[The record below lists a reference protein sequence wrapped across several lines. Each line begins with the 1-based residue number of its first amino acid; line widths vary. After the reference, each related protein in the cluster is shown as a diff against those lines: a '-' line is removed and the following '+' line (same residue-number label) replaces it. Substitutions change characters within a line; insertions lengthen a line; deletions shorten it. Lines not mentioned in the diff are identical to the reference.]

1 MARKRLKQ
9 IGLVAG
15 AIGIIALS
23 AYASQRIWREN
34 GLKALQA
41 VNEQRLQLVA
51 SAIRS
56 EINRQDHLPIVLSLD
71 PDVRAAL
78 DPAAEPAAHAG
89 TIERLNRKLARLS
102 READARAMFVIGP
115 NGTVVASDN
124 WDSPD
129 SLVGKSLAEAPYFA
143 QALAAGRSTYLGIE
157 PSANRVRYYL
167 AEAIRAAD
175 AAGAAAMA
183 HEGARSGALL
193 GVAVVRIEFDALEA
207 TWEKAG
213 EHVVVADSGGIAFLA
228 SDAAYRFRRVG
239 LLGLPMTPA
248 GGAAERYS
256 GMPVTDIDGRVL
268 ERRGDDLVVR
278 IDSPDADAVYLSQ
291 ATSVPEYGWTIFRLT
306 GLASVNE
313 DQRDGTIIGGSL
325 STLIIILALYVI
337 ERHRAYVAATRSG
350 AELKRQVAERTR
362 ELSESNASLQ
372 TEIEERRRTEARLRA
387 TQSELVQA
395 GKLAALGQMSA
406 AIAHEINQPLAA
418 IRTFIAST
426 KIFATRRDLGQVV
439 RNLDLITDLAERMAG
454 ITGHLKTFARKAE
467 PGHTEPVQVARAL
480 ERALFL
486 LESEIRKASV
496 RVEKD
501 IAPDVW
507 VMGHAVQLEQVIL
520 NLLRNAL
527 DALAGVPEPLI
538 RIVVTAAA
546 DTVSIAVADN
556 GHGIAEGD
564 IDRVFDPF
572 FTTKPV
578 GKGLGLGLSV
588 SYGIVQDFGGRVHA
602 ANRPE
607 GGAELVVEL
616 PRHAREPI
624 AAESAIH
631 A

>member
-9 IGLVAG
+9 LGLVAG
-15 AIGIIALS
+15 AIGVIALS
-23 AYASQRIWREN
+23 AYASGHVWREN
-34 GLKALQA
+34 GLKTLEA
-41 VNEQRLQLVA
+41 VNEQRLQLAA
-51 SAIRS
+51 SAIHS

-71 PDVRAAL
+71 ADVRAAL
-78 DPAAEPAAHAG
+78 AATGEPALRA
-89 TIERLNRKLARLS
+89 ERVDRLNRKLARLS

-115 NGTVVASDN
+115 DGTVVAGDN
-124 WDSPD
+124 WDTPD
-129 SLVGKSLAEAPYFA
+129 SLVGKSLADAPYFA
-143 QALAAGRSTYLGIE
+143 RAVAAGRSTYLGIE

-167 AEAIRAAD
+167 AEAIRD
-175 AAGAAAMA
+175 
-183 HEGARSGALL
+183 RALL

-213 EHVVVADSGGIAFLA
+213 EHVIVADPDGVAFLA
-228 SDAAYRFRRVG
+228 SDAAYRYHRLG
-239 LLGLPMTPA
+239 LLGSLAQRA
-248 GGAAERYS
+248 GGPGDRYS
-256 GMPVTDIDGRVL
+256 GMPVADVEGRVL
-268 ERRGDDLVVR
+268 ERRGPDLMVR
-278 IDSPDADAVYLSQ
+278 IDSPEAAVYLSQ
-291 ATSVPEYGWTIFRLT
+291 ATSLPEYGWTIHRLT

-313 DQRDGTIIGGSL
+313 DQRDGTIIGGSI
-325 STLIIILALYVI
+325 STLIIILALYVV
-337 ERHRAYVAATRSG
+337 ERHRAYVAAAQSG
-350 AELKRQVAERTR
+350 VELKRQVSERTR

-387 TQSELVQA
+387 TQNELVQA

-426 KIFATRRDLGQVV
+426 KIFASRRDLTQVV
-439 RNLDLITDLAERMAG
+439 RNLDLITDLAERMAS

-467 PGHTEPVQVARAL
+467 PGHTEPVLVARAV

-486 LESEIRKASV
+486 LESETRKTGV

-520 NLLRNAL
+520 NLVRNAL
-527 DALAGVPEPLI
+527 DAVAGTEKPWI
-538 RIVVTAAA
+538 RIAVAAENDA
-546 DTVSIAVADN
+546 VSIAVADN
-556 GHGIAEGD
+556 GDGIAPGE

-578 GKGLGLGLSV
+578 GKGLGLGLSI
-588 SYGIVQDFGGRVHA
+588 SYGIVQDFGGEIHA

-607 GGAELVVEL
+607 GGAELTVKL
-616 PRHAREPI
+616 PRYLREPA
-624 AAESAIH
+624 AAEGAIH